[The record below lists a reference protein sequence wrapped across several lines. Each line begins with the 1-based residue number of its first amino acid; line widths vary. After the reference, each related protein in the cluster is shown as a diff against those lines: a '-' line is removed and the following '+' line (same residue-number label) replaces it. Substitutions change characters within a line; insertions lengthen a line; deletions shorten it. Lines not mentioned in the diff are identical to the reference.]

1 MIIFVFLILLCAL
14 PGVKAAEPGTI
25 FPDYISRARTTA
37 INGVFVLL
45 VFFSHVSTYIKMAGP
60 LDAAYQTM
68 KGYLGQLVV
77 VTFLFFSGF
86 GMMESIT
93 KKGMAYVRSIPWH
106 RFCKVLLHMILAVLL
121 FWAVDLALKKPPAL
135 KNVLL
140 AFIGW
145 TSIGNSNWYIFAVLA
160 LYVIVFLSFIVC
172 KANRWVGAVLTT
184 VLSVLFVYWQI
195 RIGRDSWTYNTVIVF
210 AAGMWY
216 SLLRAPLE
224 KLAGRNT
231 PLWFLSFGVLFALYL
246 VFDFKKGGGIEW
258 YSLWA
263 ICFVLVLV
271 MLSMKLAIGN
281 RLLQFFGAHV
291 FSIYILQRIPM
302 LLLSHFGYQEG
313 HPYRFVVA
321 CFAATLVLAV
331 LFDYGTDKL
340 DALLFRPRKPK
351 QEKEIAA

>member
-1 MIIFVFLILLCAL
+1 MIIFVFLVLLCAL
-14 PGVKAAEPGTI
+14 PGAKAAEPGKI
-25 FPDYISRARTTA
+25 FPDYISRTQTTA
-37 INGVFVLL
+37 INGIFVLL
-45 VFFSHVSTYIKMAGP
+45 VFFSHVSTYITMSGP
-60 LDAAYQTM
+60 LDAAYQSM
-68 KGYLGQLVV
+68 KSYLGQMVV

-93 KKGMAYVRSIPWH
+93 KKGMDYVKSIPWR
-106 RFCKVLLHMILAVLL
+106 RFCKVLFHMILAVLL
-121 FWAVDLALKKPPAL
+121 FWVVDLLLKKPPAL
-135 KNVLL
+135 INVLL

-184 VLSVLFVYWQI
+184 LLSVLFVYWQM
-195 RIGRDSWTYNTVIVF
+195 RIGRDRWTYNTVIVF

-216 SLLRAPLE
+216 SLLRGPLE
-224 KLAGRNT
+224 KLVSRGT
-231 PLWFLSFGVLFALYL
+231 PLWFLSFGALFALYL
-246 VFDFKKGGGIEW
+246 VFDAKKNGGIEQ

-271 MLSMKLAIGN
+271 LLSMKLKIGN
-281 RLLQFFGAHV
+281 GLLQFFGSHV

-302 LLLSHFGYQEG
+302 MLLSHFGYQQG

-331 LFDYGTDKL
+331 LFDWGTDKL

-351 QEKEIAA
+351 LEKEIPA